1 VNVIPEKSTLIVDI
15 GVSLFHCSQMMMPCD
30 THFISQIFYGSIGFS
45 VGAALGAMIADP
57 HRPVFLIVGDGA
69 FQMTCQ
75 EISTMIRYNCR
86 PTIFLINNRGYT
98 IERVFHDGIY
108 NDIQNWNY
116 TSLPVVFGATNQG
129 ISCQNE
135 FQISQ
140 LFPSQLQQHH
150 IQFQQ
155 MQQQQQPITQ
165 ALGQI
170 PQPQQQITNQIN
182 PSINDQ
188 FPQQQQPI
196 TDPLIQQQT
205 IVQAMNQFSQPQQQQ
220 IRNMPGDSFRFIE
233 ILVPKNDFP
242 EVMKKYSQKGS
253 DDKQQIQKDEGEENN
268 VTKKRKK
275 EYIHPA
281 FSQVSFHPQVEIPRN
296 R

>member
-1 VNVIPEKSTLIVDI
+1 VDI
-15 GVSLFHCSQMMMPCD
+15 GVSLFHCSQMMLPSQ
-30 THFISQIFYGSIGFS
+30 TKFISQIFYGSIGFS

-57 HRPVFLIVGDGA
+57 YRPVFLIVGDGA

-116 TSLPVVFGATNQG
+116 TYLPVVFGATSQG

-135 FQISQ
+135 FEISH

-150 IQFQQ
+150 LRLQQ
-155 MQQQQQPITQ
+155 LSQLQVQQQQQQPIIQ
-165 ALGQI
+165 AFDQI
-170 PQPQQQITNQIN
+170 PQH
-182 PSINDQ
+182 
-188 FPQQQQPI
+188 QQQQQQVTDQIIPSNDQI
-196 TDPLIQQQT
+196 PQQHQPVTDPLIQQQT
-205 IVQAMNQFSQPQQQQ
+205 IVEAMNQLAQPQQNQN
-220 IRNMPGDSFRFIE
+220 IPGDSFKFIE
-233 ILVPKNDFP
+233 ILCPKNDFP
-242 EVMKKYSQKGS
+242 EVMKRYGQKV
-253 DDKQQIQKDEGEENN
+253 DDKQQQPQQQQQEGNLA
-268 VTKKRKK
+268 KKRKK
-275 EYIHPA
+275 EYVHPA
-281 FSQVSFHPQVEIPRN
+281 FPQVSTPLSKEIIKN